1 MRVEVFSTYNVIIID
16 IINLNN
22 GKYSN
27 LPKKNNLNAAIYY
40 SILKIRFK
48 SLKTNVKGI
57 VDSANYDLAI

>member
-27 LPKKNNLNAAIYY
+27 LPKKNNLNAAIYH
-40 SILKIRFK
+40 SILKNKI
-48 SLKTNVKGI
+48 
-57 VDSANYDLAI
+57 